1 MKKYLSLILAIIVG
15 LDVFMSFVRNQETE
29 NVFGIEINVWVYRF
43 LWSGLAFLLA
53 RGFLQELKKD
63 KTTEN

>member
-15 LDVFMSFVRNQETE
+15 LDVFMSFVRGQETE

-53 RGFLQELKKD
+53 RGFLQEFKKN

>member
-1 MKKYLSLILAIIVG
+1 MKKYLSLILAVIVG
-15 LDVFMSFVRNQETE
+15 LDVFMSFVRNQDTE

-53 RGFLQELKKD
+53 KVFVQELKKE
-63 KTTEN
+63 KSTKE